1 VCAPCPHPVSVVYQP
16 RLVALVSIDGAEAG
30 TRSVSAYCADCRCV
44 LEPRL
49 DDVYVSEGVLADD
62 KRYGRSIDHA
72 SRSIGQPGPWK
83 RLGLPSWSDVA
94 ERRGIERI
102 SRSALFEDYTAHD
115 RARVGELIQHHLGLS
130 RGRSTRSMAA
140 PAPIANIH
148 VSLETVKHFLDDF
161 SSCIGR
167 GLATYATCRLC
178 RAQLKTRLR
187 YGRAPRLS
195 IIVALRYYFLRPYL
209 VASSVINH
217 MVVVAE
223 NTGWVVTA
231 FSIDDDT
238 CEGHRDGSFRFASY
252 CKK

>member
-161 SSCIGR
+161 FVHRQGVSH
-167 GLATYATCRLC
+167 
-178 RAQLKTRLR
+178 LR
-187 YGRAPRLS
+187 YLPLVSRTVEDPLEVWESTKAIYHRGTTLLFSPTLS
-195 IIVALRYYFLRPYL
+195 RREFGNKSHGSRRREYWLGGHGIQHRRRCVRGASRRIV
-209 VASSVINH
+209 
-217 MVVVAE
+217 
-223 NTGWVVTA
+223 
-231 FSIDDDT
+231 
-238 CEGHRDGSFRFASY
+238 SF
-252 CKK
+252 C